1 MISKRS
7 GPVAKAAASLLALG
21 LVAQAGAAA
30 AQPSDYYQ
38 QDGGPPSGRYAPPP
52 EQYGPPPGQYAP
64 PPDDYAGSDYDAGA
78 RQSDQGYADAYS
90 RWASR
95 YCVDRRNNAAA
106 GAVIGGV
113 LGAIVGSGVAGRGS
127 HTGGA
132 IVGGALGATA
142 GAAIGSSSDSRS
154 ACPPGYDVGPGAP
167 EFYYQGYA
175 PTVAYGPAWYNPWI
189 FVGGRWSY
197 RPYRSWYYDNRSY
210 WRPGWGGRHGRRR
223 Y

>member
-90 RWASR
+90 QWASR